1 VKLSFNSLYLRLAL
15 VLAAALVAGFATM
28 GYLFHRHLEQDRARG
43 IRHGMAEQIRLIEYL
58 LKTYPDA
65 ALPQD
70 FGLFIYRGDTPENT
84 APGLPPPAPPE
95 FSHRI
100 ADDLGHPVELRHGTK
115 GDDSLWI
122 RLAVPSPTWL
132 RVGGPHQQGP
142 GFETGPEGRPDH
154 HPDDRQDGRPGTPN
168 GPAQDHAE
176 GGPGEHAEGKPPVP
190 GLLRGPGP
198 GQGGLEPWT
207 GGLLVS
213 FVVVFIG
220 GMALLW
226 RVQVPLRKLE
236 QALDATRPSQ
246 TPKRLELH
254 GPDEV
259 VRLADRFNLMTDRLH
274 QYEQDREVMLAGVA
288 HDLRAPVTRLRLQ
301 LELEN
306 GHRRNEMLC
315 NLDSI
320 EAIVDQFLLF
330 ARGGESEAVTEWD
343 MNAFLAEV
351 TAPYED
357 QNVSYTLEEKQDVI
371 APIQPSS
378 LRRAL
383 CNLIENALE
392 YGGKPV
398 EVSLHHRGDRL
409 ELTVRDHGPGIP
421 EENRAK
427 ALRPFTRLD
436 DARARQGHCGLG
448 LSIANRIAESHGGS
462 LILDNAPD
470 GGLLARLV
478 LPLTA

>member
-1 VKLSFNSLYLRLAL
+1 MKLSFNSLYLRLAL

-58 LKTYPDA
+58 LKTYPNA

-100 ADDLGHPVELRHGTK
+100 EDDLGHPVELRHSVQ
-115 GDDSLWI
+115 GDDSIWI
-122 RLAVPSPTWL
+122 RLAIPSPTWL
-132 RVGGPHQQGP
+132 RIGGPHQRGP
-142 GFETGPEGRPDH
+142 GLAPDGHPEG
-154 HPDDRQDGRPGTPN
+154 HPD
-168 GPAQDHAE
+168 GPPPPAE
-176 GGPGEHAEGKPPVP
+176 GGPEHPDGKPPVP
-190 GLLRGPGP
+190 GLLRGPGS

-207 GGLLVS
+207 WGLLVS

-306 GHRRNEMLC
+306 GPRRNEMLC

-351 TAPYED
+351 TAPYEE